1 MKQGETAAF
10 FVKRLETRRIQLATD
25 EEACVCAFESKLPQE
40 FLWDVEVLR
49 RSRGAGAEAEWS
61 MFVAV
66 AEDRLSGASITV
78 NESVGAA
85 PAATGVPTA
94 VSYPPLL
101 SSCLQDPQ
109 QSQSHPQGA
118 LFPLAGAL
126 MAPAPSVQNWES
138 NTLIMTQIGAVS
150 TPSPNVS
157 TKIATEVRCAISHR
171 QGFLSLCV

>member
-1 MKQGETAAF
+1 MSLLGQPLLL
-10 FVKRLETRRIQLATD
+10 LEYPL
-25 EEACVCAFESKLPQE
+25 
-40 FLWDVEVLR
+40 
-49 RSRGAGAEAEWS
+49 
-61 MFVAV
+61 
-66 AEDRLSGASITV
+66 LS
-78 NESVGAA
+78 
-85 PAATGVPTA
+85 PT
-94 VSYPPLL
+94 PLLL

-157 TKIATEVRCAISHR
+157 TKIATEVRCAISHK
-171 QGFLSLCV
+171 QGFLSPRV